1 MRTTFINDDFLL
13 GTRYARDLYHSYA
26 AALPVIDYH
35 CHLPPAEIAA
45 DRRFDTMTQIWLSG
59 DHYKWRAM
67 RTCGVDERFIT
78 GGGSDWEKFEKWA
91 ETVPRTLR
99 NPLYHWT
106 HLELRRPFGVDDRL
120 LDPSTAKGIWEECNA
135 KLASAGFSVRGILAR
150 MNVEVVCTVDD
161 PVDSLEHHALMMGD
175 PSLNVQVLPTFR
187 PDRALAVEHPAAF
200 MAFCRELS
208 AAAGTEIR
216 SYGDFMA
223 ALKSRHDFFHTRG
236 CRLSDHGIETVF
248 STEYTSAGVESA
260 FKRVLRGEIPE
271 GAPLLGLKSALLHD
285 LAVMD
290 WEKGWVQQFHIGALR
305 NTNSRMMRTLG
316 PDTGFDSIGD
326 SEVARPLARF
336 LDMLDRD
343 DRLARTVLY
352 NLNPRD
358 NEVFATMTG
367 NFQDGSIPGKIQY
380 GPAWWF
386 LDQADGMRRQI
397 DALSDMGV
405 LSQFIGMVTDS
416 RSFLSY
422 PRHEY
427 FRRLLCSILGDDMTK
442 GLIPGD
448 IGLVGDMVR
457 DICYFNAKRYFR
469 FPDRPV
475 SPAVPPGGARA

>member
-1 MRTTFINDDFLL
+1 MGTTFISDDFLL
-13 GTRYARDLYHSYA
+13 GTKYARDLYHSYA
-26 AALPVIDYH
+26 ADLPVIDYH
-35 CHLPPAEIAA
+35 CHLPPGEISA

-78 GGGSDWEKFEKWA
+78 GAGSDWEKFEKWS
-91 ETVPRTLR
+91 ETVPRMLR

-106 HLELRRPFGVDDRL
+106 HLELRRPFGVEDRL
-120 LDPSTAKGIWEECNA
+120 LDPSTSKGIWEECNR
-135 KLASAGFSVRGILAR
+135 KLASAGFSVRGILER

-161 PVDSLEHHALMMGD
+161 PVDALDYHALMMGD
-175 PSLNVQVLPTFR
+175 PSLKVQVLPTFR
-187 PDRALAVEHPAAF
+187 PDRALAVERPAAF
-200 MAFCRELS
+200 TAFCRELS
-208 AAAGTEIR
+208 ASSGKTIR
-216 SYGDFMA
+216 TYVDFID
-223 ALKSRHDFFHTRG
+223 ALRSRHDFFHSRG

-248 STEYTSAGVESA
+248 AAEFSPAGVESA
-260 FKRVLRGEIPE
+260 FKRLLRGETLEP
-271 GAPLLGLKSALLHD
+271 GPQLALKSALLHD
-285 LAVMD
+285 LALMD

-336 LDMLDRD
+336 LDTLDRD

-358 NEVFATMTG
+358 NELFAAMTG
-367 NFQDGSIPGKIQY
+367 NFQDGTVPGKVQY

-386 LDQADGMRRQI
+386 MDQANGMTGQI
-397 DALSDMGV
+397 EALSDMGV

-427 FRRLLCSILGDDMTK
+427 FRRLLCNILGDDMTK

-448 IGLVGDMVR
+448 TGLVGGMVR

-469 FPDRPV
+469 FPE
-475 SPAVPPGGARA
+475 RAGYR